1 MSFFS
6 KIMENKAVVAVT
18 TGAAILGGALLW
30 YKSFYPGLTGSMNMN
45 KRSKLKLQ
53 LVQSEL

>member
-30 YKSFYPGLTGSMNMN
+30 YKSFYPGLTSSMKMK

-53 LVQSEL
+53 LVK

>member
-1 MSFFS
+1 
-6 KIMENKAVVAVT
+6 MENKAVVAVT

-30 YKSFYPGLTGSMNMN
+30 YKSFYPGPTSSMKMK

-53 LVQSEL
+53 LVK